1 MCGFGVV
8 DRVGVFQYSV
18 MAMRQIRS
26 FIVEQHIQRVHFI
39 GIGGVGM
46 SGIARVAHD
55 QGMKVSGSD
64 LRASRYTDQLKAA
77 GIDVYIGHDAANLP
91 AGDDVVV
98 VVSTAILENNPEY
111 QEAKRRGL
119 RIWHRA
125 RMLAHLGV
133 GKRTLAVAGTHGKTT
148 SSSMLAS
155 MLDTMGLAPSFL
167 IGGMVRAYGTNAHS
181 GTGDYYVVEAD
192 ESDKSFTYLDPFVV
206 MCTNIEADHLDHY
219 SGLDEIRAKFAEFMG
234 QVPDDGFLVVCGDE
248 PDLMAVAAST
258 GRRMVS
264 YGFSE
269 GCDVRIV
276 EYEPQGVGSDF
287 TLAFPDGTRVA
298 GHVKQNPGVHNVLN
312 AAGTIAVAWALG
324 LPVQDAAD
332 ALAGFAGVSRRFDLV
347 GEADGVTI
355 VDDYA
360 HHPTEI
366 AATLKAAAS
375 LGFNRVQVVFQP
387 HRYSRVGLF
396 TEVLRDDFAV
406 AFDDADTLT
415 FMDVYPAGE
424 MPVPGVSGKTFLDVV
439 LAHDGHPVD
448 YYEPRRL
455 ELVPHLMERVKP
467 GDLVITMGAGD
478 VTAVG
483 PELLA
488 ALRMREQARK
498 AEAGE

>member
-1 MCGFGVV
+1 MLQ
-8 DRVGVFQYSV
+8 DE
-18 MAMRQIRS
+18 IK
-26 FIVEQHIQRVHFI
+26 RVHFI

-55 QGMKVSGSD
+55 QGMEVSGSD
-64 LRASRYTDQLKAA
+64 LRASKYTDQLKDA
-77 GIDVYIGHDAANLP
+77 GVDVHIGHDAANLP
-91 AGDDVVV
+91 DGDDVVV
-98 VVSTAILENNPEY
+98 VVSTAILQNNPEY
-111 QEAKRRGL
+111 RAAQERGL
-119 RIWHRA
+119 TIWHRA
-125 RMLAHLGV
+125 QMLARLGV

-155 MLDTMGLAPSFL
+155 TLDAMGFDPSFL

-181 GTGDYYVVEAD
+181 GSGEYYVVEAD

-234 QVPDDGFLVVCGDE
+234 QVPSDGWLVVCGDE
-248 PDLMAVAAST
+248 PVLMEVAA
-258 GRRMVS
+258 GVDRRTVS
-264 YGFSE
+264 YGFAE
-269 GCDVRIV
+269 ECNVRI
-276 EYEPQGVGSDF
+276 ESYEPKGVGSDF
-287 TLAFPDGTRVA
+287 TLLFPDGSRVK
-298 GHVKQNPGVHNVLN
+298 GHVKQNPGKHNVLN
-312 AAGTIAVAWALG
+312 AAGVIATAWVLG
-324 LPVQDAAD
+324 LPAQEAAD
-332 ALAGFAGVSRRFDLV
+332 ALAGFAGVARRFDLV
-347 GEADGVTI
+347 GEADGVTV

-366 AATLKAAAS
+366 AATLKAAAG

-396 TEVLRDDFAV
+396 TDVLHDEFSC

-424 MPVPGVSGKTFLDVV
+424 MPVPGVSGKTFLDVI
-439 LAHDGHPVD
+439 LDHEGHPVA

-455 ELVPHLMERVKP
+455 ELVPHLLDRIEP

-483 PELLA
+483 PELVA
-488 ALRMREQARK
+488 SLRAREQARET
-498 AEAGE
+498 EAGA

>member
-1 MCGFGVV
+1 
-8 DRVGVFQYSV
+8 
-18 MAMRQIRS
+18 MAIED
-26 FIVEQHIQRVHFI
+26 IKRVHFI

-64 LRASRYTDQLKAA
+64 LRASRYTDQLKQA
-77 GIDVYIGHDAANLP
+77 GIDVFIGHDVANLP
-91 AGDDVVV
+91 VEDDAVV

-111 QEAKRRGL
+111 REAKRRGMS
-119 RIWHRA
+119 IWHRA
-125 RMLAHLGV
+125 QMLARLGV

-155 MLDTMGLAPSFL
+155 MLDAMGLEPSFL
-167 IGGMVRAYGTNAHS
+167 IGGMVRSYGTNAHS
-181 GTGDYYVVEAD
+181 GSGDYYVVEAD
-192 ESDKSFTYLDPFVV
+192 ESDKSFVYLDPYVV

-219 SGLDEIRAKFAEFMG
+219 SDLDEIRAKFAEFMG
-234 QVPDDGFLVVCGDE
+234 QVPPEGCLVVCGDE
-248 PDLMAVAAST
+248 PDLMSVAA
-258 GRRMVS
+258 GVDRRTVT
-264 YGFSE
+264 YGFAD
-269 GCDVRIV
+269 GCDIRI
-276 EYEPQGVGSDF
+276 ESYTPRGVGSDF
-287 TLAFPDGTRVA
+287 TLVLPDGSHVQ

-312 AAGTIAVAWALG
+312 AAGTIGVAWALG
-324 LPVQDAAD
+324 LPAQAAAD
-332 ALAGFAGVSRRFDLV
+332 ALAGFAGVARRFDLV

-375 LGFNRVQVVFQP
+375 LGYKRVQVIFQP

-396 TEVLRDDFAV
+396 TEVLRDDFAA
-406 AFDDADTLT
+406 AFDSADTLT

-439 LAHDGHPVD
+439 LEHEGHPVD

-455 ELVPHLMERVKP
+455 TLVPHLMERVAP

-488 ALRMREQARK
+488 ALRVREQERSGK
-498 AEAGE
+498 AGA